1 MVRGSR
7 RDGSYDVAAE
17 RRLVRRHGSRLLP
30 LLLLLLL
37 LLFPPASSESQK
49 GPLQA
54 PIAATGPG
62 LSVYMSQEE
71 VLRLIGE

>member
-7 RDGSYDVAAE
+7 RDGSYDDDAAT
-17 RRLVRRHGSRLLP
+17 RLVRRLGSRLLS
-30 LLLLLLL
+30 LLLV

-49 GPLQA
+49 GPLQS
-54 PIAATGPG
+54 PITATGPG

>member
-7 RDGSYDVAAE
+7 RDGSYDAAAE
-17 RRLVRRHGSRLLP
+17 SRLVRRLRSLLLP
-30 LLLLLLL
+30 LLLLM
-37 LLFPPASSESQK
+37 LFPPASSESQK
-49 GPLQA
+49 APLQS
-54 PIAATGPG
+54 PVPATGPG

>member
-7 RDGSYDVAAE
+7 WDGSYDAAAE
-17 RRLVRRHGSRLLP
+17 TRLVLRHGSRLLS

-37 LLFPPASSESQK
+37 PPASSESQK
-49 GPLQA
+49 GSLQA
-54 PIAATGPG
+54 PLAATGPG

>member
-17 RRLVRRHGSRLLP
+17 TRLVRRHGSRLLP
-30 LLLLLLL
+30 LLLL

>member
-1 MVRGSR
+1 MVRSSR
-7 RDGSYDVAAE
+7 RDGSYDAAAE
-17 RRLVRRHGSRLLP
+17 TRLVRRHGSRLLP
-30 LLLLLLL
+30 LLLLL

-54 PIAATGPG
+54 PMAATGPG